1 MSFLSPAL
9 LIGLLAAAIP
19 PLIHLILR
27 RKAVV
32 VQFPALE
39 FIRRS
44 NRKTARRFRVK
55 QLLLMLLRSA
65 LLALLAFALARPFLA
80 HEQSPT
86 AVSGES
92 DGATVVV
99 IDAGYPMRWL
109 LDGEALL
116 DRARFQAEALLGDG
130 GGTAAL
136 VVAGDRVEVP
146 IDELTGDLAAVRREV
161 GRVEPGRR
169 PAALAE
175 GVARAYELLEDRPG
189 PRRVVVLTTPAGA
202 AGDLPRPADDQVEL
216 LPVDVSG
223 GAPVPNRAITGVS
236 LRPAPEVGASHWRI
250 DARVFNAS
258 DTAVERLP
266 VHLEIDGA
274 VKVRGFSSLG
284 PGEEAVKTFYTP
296 VDTDAAVPAEVVI
309 AGDALAID
317 DRRPFWLRPAPRIR
331 VLAVN
336 GDPRPTPYRDELF
349 YLERAL
355 SPTTTAGARVRL
367 TITGA
372 DTLDRYDL
380 DEFDVVILANH
391 ADPSPEVARG
401 LMAFV
406 SGGGGLWVTMG
417 DRVEPD
423 AANVALA
430 GLLPRTLRTVRQ
442 AGDAAASAEGGDRQA
457 GRPGVFARQ
466 HPVLGEIPSP
476 ETSSLASARIGRYM
490 LLDPAPDAVG
500 EVVIGLDD
508 GAPFLLTREV
518 GSGRVAL
525 LTGTIDRDWGDLPI
539 RPDFLPLVQSTLR
552 YLTRVAEVDTAP
564 VLVGRDA
571 PVPVEDPRVRR
582 VKVQTPDGDL
592 RVSERPSGEDPWLF
606 AETGLP
612 GHYRLSPDP
621 PLPGLVALPGFAV
634 ALDPGGADLRGPRTE
649 TQAPG
654 EDAAEKRAVALGVGR
669 RTELWHAALGG
680 LFVLLLGEGVLLFRR
695 RKEAPALSHRRRG
708 PAGASDAAA

>member
-32 VQFPALE
+32 VRFPALE

-55 QLLLMLLRSA
+55 QILLMVVRSA
-65 LLALLAFALARPFLA
+65 LLALLAFALARPFMA
-80 HEQSPT
+80 HEQSPM

-99 IDAGYPMRWL
+99 VDAGYPMRWL

-116 DRARFQAEALLGDG
+116 DRARFQAETLLADG
-130 GGTAAL
+130 GGMAAL
-136 VVAGDRVEVP
+136 VVCGDRVEVP

-161 GRVEPGRR
+161 GRIEPGLR
-169 PAALAE
+169 PASLAE

-189 PRRVVVLTTPAGA
+189 AKRVVVLTTPAGA
-202 AGDLPRPADDQVEL
+202 ASDLPRPADEKVEL

-223 GAPVPNRAITGVS
+223 GAPVPNQAITGVS
-236 LRPAPEVGASHWRI
+236 LRPAPEVGANHWRV
-250 DARVFNAS
+250 DARVLNAS
-258 DTAVERLP
+258 DAPVERLP
-266 VHLEIDGA
+266 VHLEIDGV
-274 VKVRGFSSLG
+274 VKVRGFARLG
-284 PGEEAVKTFYTP
+284 PGGEAVKTFYAP
-296 VDTDAAVPAEVVI
+296 VDTDAAVPAAVVLE
-309 AGDALAID
+309 GDALALD

-336 GDPRPTPYRDELF
+336 GDPRPIPYRDELF

-372 DTLDRYDL
+372 DTLDRFEL
-380 DEFDVVILANH
+380 GEFDVVILANH
-391 ADPSPEVARG
+391 TAPPPETARA
-401 LMAFV
+401 LTAFV
-406 SGGGGLWVTMG
+406 NGGGGLFVTLG

-442 AGDAAASAEGGDRQA
+442 AGDAAASAEGGDRQTA
-457 GRPGVFARQ
+457 RPGVFARQ
-466 HPVLGEIPSP
+466 HPILREIPNP

-525 LTGTIDRDWGDLPI
+525 LTGSIDRGWGDLPI
-539 RPDFLPLVQSTLR
+539 RPDFLPLLQNTLR

-571 PVPVEDPRVRR
+571 PIPVDEPRVRR

-592 RVSERPSGEDPWLF
+592 RVSERPSGDEPWVF
-606 AETGLP
+606 GETEIP
-612 GHYRLSPDP
+612 GHYRISPDP

-634 ALDPGGADLRGPRTE
+634 ALDPAGADLRGPQATPGPDGE
-649 TQAPG
+649 QAPT
-654 EDAAEKRAVALGVGR
+654 DKAVALGVGR

-708 PAGASDAAA
+708 PAATEEA

>member
-27 RKAVV
+27 RRAVV
-32 VQFPALE
+32 VRFPALE

-55 QLLLMLLRSA
+55 QILLMVVRSV

-86 AVSGES
+86 AITGES
-92 DGATVVV
+92 DGSTVVV
-99 IDAGYPMRWL
+99 VDAGYPMRWM
-109 LDGEALL
+109 LDGESLL

-130 GGTAAL
+130 GGMAAL
-136 VVAGDRVEVP
+136 VVAGDAIEVP
-146 IDELTGDLAAVRREV
+146 IDELTGDLASVRREV
-161 GRVEPGRR
+161 GRIEPGRR

-175 GVARAYELLEDRPG
+175 AVARAYELLDDRPG
-189 PRRVVVLTTPAGA
+189 EKRVVVLTTPAGA
-202 AGDLPRPADDQVEL
+202 VGDLPRPSDEEVDL

-223 GAPVPNRAITGVS
+223 GAPVPNRAVTGVS

-250 DARVFNAS
+250 DARVLNAA
-258 DTAVERLP
+258 DEAVARLP

-274 VKVRGFSSLG
+274 VKVRGFMNLE
-284 PGEEAVKTFYTP
+284 PGEEAIKTFYTP
-296 VDTDAAVPAEVVI
+296 VETDAAVPARVVL
-309 AGDALAID
+309 AGDALAVD
-317 DRRPFWLRPAPRIR
+317 DSRPFWLRPAPRIR

-336 GDPRPTPYRDELF
+336 GDPRPIPYRDELF

-372 DTLDRYDL
+372 DTLDRFDL
-380 DEFDVVILANH
+380 GEFDVVILANH
-391 ADPSPEVARG
+391 AAPTPEVGRA
-401 LMAFV
+401 LTAFV
-406 SGGGGLWVTMG
+406 NGGGGLLIAMG
-417 DRVEPD
+417 DRVEP
-423 AANVALA
+423 AEANVALGA
-430 GLLPRTLRTVRQ
+430 LLPRTLRTVRQ

-457 GRPGVFARQ
+457 ARLGVFERG
-466 HPVLGEIPSP
+466 HPILGDIPSP
-476 ETSSLASARIGRYM
+476 EASSLASARIRRYM
-490 LLDPAPDAVG
+490 LLDPAPEAAG
-500 EVVIGLDD
+500 AVVIGLDD

-525 LTGTIDRDWGDLPI
+525 LTGTLDRDWGDLPI
-539 RPDFLPLVQSTLR
+539 RPDFLPLLQNTLR

-564 VLVGRDA
+564 VLVGREA

-582 VKVQTPDGDL
+582 INVQTPDGDL
-592 RVSERPSGEDPWLF
+592 RVSERPAGDEPWVF
-606 AETGLP
+606 DETGVP
-612 GHYRLSPDP
+612 GHYRLTPDP

-634 ALDPGGADLRGPRTE
+634 ALDPAGADLRGER
-649 TQAPG
+649 AAVAG
-654 EDAAEKRAVALGVGR
+654 EEKAAAEKAVALGVGR
-669 RTELWHAALGG
+669 RTELWHAALGF
-680 LFVLLLGEGVLLFRR
+680 LFALLLAEGVLLFRR
-695 RKEAPALSHRRRG
+695 RREAPALRQRPRAEPLTPES
-708 PAGASDAAA
+708 